1 MKMVLNVNSGNN
13 MDKAN
18 LEVNTA
24 RDCLKPKHQQHIKNR
39 HSLGIF
45 HGLKIKALHNP
56 FSTVIDNSP
65 SKISSPNK
73 RPVTIQRSSS
83 TTKSFL
89 KASANVLLQKRNV
102 QNDIRSEC

>member
-1 MKMVLNVNSGNN
+1 
-13 MDKAN
+13 MDKSKGK
-18 LEVNTA
+18 LEAQTT
-24 RDCLKPKHQQHIKNR
+24 RDCLKPKHEQHIKNR

-45 HGLKIKALHNP
+45 HGLKIKALQNP
-56 FSTVIDNSP
+56 FSTVADNSP
-65 SKISSPNK
+65 FKLSPPNK

-102 QNDIRSEC
+102 QPDIRSEC